1 MYVLFGWGLFLLGR
15 YAGMRSAPQFVEF
28 AVDRTWQLANNHYQ
42 ALFKDASNVGFTSTD
57 TTGMSQ
63 TEGIASI
70 AGEKLILEYQT
81 MDAFLGLL
89 QSSIKIVEI
98 PVQHLSNIR
107 L

>member
-1 MYVLFGWGLFLLGR
+1 M
-15 YAGMRSAPQFVEF
+15 
-28 AVDRTWQLANNHYQ
+28 
-42 ALFKDASNVGFTSTD
+42 FKDASNVGFTSTD

-70 AGEKLILEYQT
+70 AGEKLILEHQT
-81 MDAFLGLL
+81 RDAFLGLL